1 MIAKGLDRWLEKY
14 GWYAGGKNMEER
26 VKMVLYVVIFLLGFG
41 FSLLID
47 DDSTHRP
54 LTEKTGIF
62 TFIGIGRKEDPR
74 KKDLSIQ
81 VYVSPELYENPR
93 LSEIEN

>member
-1 MIAKGLDRWLEKY
+1 
-14 GWYAGGKNMEER
+14 MEER
-26 VKMVLYVVIFLLGFG
+26 VKRVLYVVIFLLGFS

-47 DDSTHRP
+47 DDSTHRK

-62 TFIGIGRKEDPR
+62 TFIGIGRKEDPK

-93 LSEIEN
+93 L